1 METTRVDIVYR
12 PLRIGFVVMSGD
24 LSSFRRAVRLC
35 TALWG
40 GRFNPIIPVDRPEAP
55 QLVEVFRPD
64 FLVPLGDN
72 PAIATFI
79 GRYPHLPN
87 PLFGDD
93 LFYPPSHGREGGA
106 RVLDI
111 QNLLSHWREKPDFKR
126 LLEDGVR
133 FPRWDE
139 GDALADAML
148 AFFGGYPDKDE
159 LGIDYAE
166 IFAAATTAIDVAVER
181 DAALPAELLKHPTPM
196 FFSRLALTPHYRSR
210 NGWNYPGVYVG
221 DAGSGIDLINFWNLR
236 SCGTSLLFVD
246 LVSPHRTAD
255 LVAAH
260 LDRLRGELS
269 GRDEFR
275 RKPAVWS
282 QQETAEAARAVVGG
296 PDFIACTLSDGS
308 WNGLNVRPQ
317 LMHLG
322 SEVALGVMGE
332 GRGRPNVRFAL
343 KEKPFSGSVW
353 FHQQHLVASI
363 SLIGGRTD
371 GMNHTFAPPYVPE
384 LNEVVARAMHY
395 GHNSLRLEGE
405 TVGIV
410 IDAADHDIDL
420 TSMSVPDLIERALGL
435 AGFTA
440 KVSGSGLI
448 TRQLITRMGGVGG
461 GRAFKIPGVR
471 KLLKTHG
478 PTASFTKKGAL
489 QLIGQTDAATGDKFQ
504 EHRHL
509 FIEPRDHRADLTP
522 QMVFG
527 HLVAK
532 GLFRIGVDLTCP
544 VCQLTSWTPLDTVS
558 QKSKCALCGS
568 DFDATRQLIDSE
580 YAYRRSGVLGLEKN
594 TQGAI
599 PVVLLLQQLSVNLAG
614 LSNEGLF
621 GVSYD
626 LVPTNNGSGLPT
638 CETDF
643 CILLPEPHSDKTTVL
658 IGECKD
664 VGGTIDENDIE
675 HLRQVADA
683 FPANR
688 FDVYVLLAKL
698 APFSE
703 AEVALGKSLNNKP
716 WTRRVIMLTARELDP
731 YYMFERTN
739 LQLGLKLRS
748 GSADD
753 LANATDEIY
762 FQQQPTLAAPTGAE
776 PGAPA

>member
-12 PLRIGFVVMSGD
+12 PLRIGFVVLSGD
-24 LSSFRRAVRLC
+24 LPSFRKAVRFC

-40 GRFNPIIPVDRPEAP
+40 GRFNPIIPVDRPEAA

-64 FLVPLGDN
+64 FLVPLGDD
-72 PAIATFI
+72 PAIATFV

-93 LFYPPSHGREGGA
+93 LFYPPNHGREGGSH
-106 RVLDI
+106 VLDI

-148 AFFGGYPDKDE
+148 ALFGGYPAKDE
-159 LGIDYAE
+159 IGIDYAA
-166 IFAAATTAIDVAVER
+166 IFAEATAAIDVPVKPDE
-181 DAALPAELLKHPTPM
+181 ALSAELLKHPTPM

-210 NGWNYPGVYVG
+210 NKWNYPGVYVG

-246 LVSPHRTAD
+246 LASSQRTAEF
-255 LVAAH
+255 VAAH
-260 LDRLRGELS
+260 LDQLRGELA

-275 RKPAVWS
+275 RKPAIWS
-282 QQETAEAARAVVGG
+282 QQETAEAARAVIGG
-296 PDFIACTLSDGS
+296 EGFISCTLGDGS

-363 SLIGGRTD
+363 SLIGGRPD
-371 GMNHTFAPPYVPE
+371 SMNHTFAPPYIPE
-384 LNEVVARAMHY
+384 LNEFAARGMHY
-395 GHNSLRLEGE
+395 DYRSLRLEGE

-420 TSMSVPDLIERALGL
+420 TSMSVPELIERALGL
-435 AGFTA
+435 AGFKA

-448 TRQLITRMGGVGG
+448 TRQLVTRMGGVGG

-489 QLIGQTDAATGDKFQ
+489 QLIGQTDAATGAKFQ
-504 EHRHL
+504 EHNRL
-509 FIEPRDHRADLTP
+509 FIEPRDHRTDLTP
-522 QMVFG
+522 PMVFG
-527 HLVAK
+527 HLVEK

-544 VCQLTSWTPLDTVS
+544 VCQLASWTPIDTVS
-558 QKSKCALCGS
+558 QKSQCPLCGS

-614 LSNEGLF
+614 LRNEGLF
-621 GVSYD
+621 GDSYD
-626 LVPTNNGSGLPT
+626 LVPTDNGSGLPT

-643 CILLPEPHSDKTTVL
+643 CILLPEPRSDKTTVL

-664 VGGTIDENDIE
+664 VGGAIDENDVE
-675 HLRQVADA
+675 HLRKVADA
-683 FPANR
+683 FPAER
-688 FDVYVLLAKL
+688 FEVYILLAKL
-698 APFSE
+698 APFSQDE
-703 AEVALGKSLNNKP
+703 IDFAKSLNEKP
-716 WTRRVIMLTARELDP
+716 WRRRAIMLTARELDP
-731 YYMFERTN
+731 YHIFERTN
-739 LQLGLKLRS
+739 EELSLKLRA
-748 GSADD
+748 GTAED

-762 FQQQPTLAAPTGAE
+762 FNNLPDPAAESE
-776 PGAPA
+776 PKGSPEA